1 MRHVKMLG
9 LCLAALFALSAM
21 TAGQALAKKE
31 TCKQYGERCETLEEH
46 ASFQAMASCPFGTA
60 ELSFCAAGSSYGH
73 ETTGQGK
80 SNKESAISYFT
91 AGNVTV
97 ELKKPIRLRI
107 GMVFSGI
114 VNEFNAAAPVGV
126 PAIEPVAQAGPPL
139 PKDVNTA
146 LLSTSELE
154 RYDYWAH
161 HAKETKT
168 YATIELAGPIESLHV
183 NLYNIIGESGT
194 SFVFPVKVKLSNPFV
209 GNDCYVGSDE
219 NPIDVPFTTG
229 EAGALHGKAGR
240 FEEESDTILVDYD
253 QTLVSSEFASPG
265 VEGCG
270 VEGGADAAID
280 SAFGLPSAS
289 GNTSLLNAV
298 FRLAVAE
305 EVEKG
310 LKGEI

>member
-1 MRHVKMLG
+1 VRHVRMLG

-21 TAGQALAKKE
+21 TAGQALAKE
-31 TCKQYGERCETLEEH
+31 ACKQYGERCETLEEH
-46 ASFQAMASCPFGTA
+46 ASFQALANCPFETA
-60 ELSFCAAGSSYGH
+60 GVEFCAAGSSYEH
-73 ETTGQGK
+73 ETTGKGK

-91 AGNVTV
+91 AGKVTV
-97 ELKKPIRLRI
+97 DLKKPIRLRI

-139 PKDVNTA
+139 TKDVNTA

-154 RYDYWAH
+154 RYDYWVH

-168 YATIELAGPIESLHV
+168 SATIEMAGPVESLHV
-183 NLYNIIGESGT
+183 NLANIIGEHGSA
-194 SFVFPVKVKLSNPFV
+194 FVFPVKVKLSSPFV

-229 EAGALHGKAGR
+229 EAGELHGKAGR

-270 VEGGADAAID
+270 VDGGADEAID

-298 FRLAVAE
+298 FRLAVRE